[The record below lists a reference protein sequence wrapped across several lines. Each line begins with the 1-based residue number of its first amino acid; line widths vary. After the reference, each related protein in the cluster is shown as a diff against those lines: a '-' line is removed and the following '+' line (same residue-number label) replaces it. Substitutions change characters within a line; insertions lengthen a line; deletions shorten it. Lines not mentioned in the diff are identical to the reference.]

1 MSFKDTLLNLVYE
14 NSGCEVPDYKDPEIK
29 ETDSGDIDTTPAAK
43 ADIVKRKDSKID
55 EGSKIGEDSKIDED
69 DSGDDS
75 ELEPLSKEEFDDII
89 NSLDPD
95 TIALI
100 ISILN
105 DNGYIV
111 ATKEEIL
118 SAEDFEDIGYLVLEV
133 LEEIHEYEA
142 TNYEQYGATP
152 VDESYDESSIIIEAA
167 MILEANDLSDLS
179 EMLVDIAHTKQLRR
193 DRKRSAWKRSAVLRA
208 RFRKT
213 GEGRRERKKALRY
226 LKKYRRQHKARM
238 KRYSQKYT
246 QVWKGNTKN

>member
-1 MSFKDTLLNLVYE
+1 MSFKDTLLNLV
-14 NSGCEVPDYKDPEIK
+14 CEETKDSDPKIK
-29 ETDSGDIDTTPAAK
+29 ETDSGDIDTTPTAPVAK

-55 EGSKIGEDSKIDED
+55 EGNSG
-69 DSGDDS
+69 DSGDSGDNS

-100 ISILN
+100 ICILN
-105 DNGYIV
+105 DNGYVV

-133 LEEIHEYEA
+133 LEEIQEYEA
-142 TNYEQYGATP
+142 INYEQYGADP
-152 VDESYDESSIIIEAA
+152 VDESSIIMEAA

-193 DRKRSAWKRSAVLRA
+193 DRKRSVWKRSAVLRA

-226 LKKYRRQHKARM
+226 LKKYRRQHKAKA

-246 QVWKGNTKN
+246 QVWKGNTTN

>member
-1 MSFKDTLLNLVYE
+1 MSFKDTLLNLV
-14 NSGCEVPDYKDPEIK
+14 CEGASCKEPDCEDLDSKDPKID
-29 ETDSGDIDTTPAAK
+29 ETDSGDIDTAPTTK
-43 ADIVKRKDSKID
+43 ADIVRRKDSKVNEDTDD
-55 EGSKIGEDSKIDED
+55 EI
-69 DSGDDS
+69 DSGDNS

-95 TIALI
+95 TVALI

-133 LEEIHEYEA
+133 LEEIAEYEA
-142 TNYEQYGATP
+142 TNYEQYGANP
-152 VDESYDESSIIIEAA
+152 VDESFDDAEVLREAA

-179 EMLVDIAHTKQLRR
+179 EQLVDIAHTKQLRR

-213 GEGRRERKKALRY
+213 GEGRRERKKALKY
-226 LKKYRRQHKARM
+226 LKKYRRQHKARL

>member
-1 MSFKDTLLNLVYE
+1 MSFKDTLLNLV
-14 NSGCEVPDYKDPEIK
+14 CEGASCEEPDCEDLDSKDPKID
-29 ETDSGDIDTTPAAK
+29 ETDSGDIDTTPTAPTTK
-43 ADIVKRKDSKID
+43 ADIVRRKDSKVNEDTDD
-55 EGSKIGEDSKIDED
+55 EI

-75 ELEPLSKEEFDDII
+75 ELGPLSKEEFDDII

-95 TIALI
+95 TVALI

-133 LEEIHEYEA
+133 LEEIAEYEA
-142 TNYEQYGATP
+142 TNYEQYGADP
-152 VDESYDESSIIIEAA
+152 VDESSIIMEAA

-179 EMLVDIAHTKQLRR
+179 EQLVDIAHTKQLRR

-213 GEGRRERKKALRY
+213 GEGRRERKKALKY
-226 LKKYRRQHKARM
+226 LKKYRRQHKARL

>member
-1 MSFKDTLLNLVYE
+1 MSFKDTLLNLV
-14 NSGCEVPDYKDPEIK
+14 CEETKDSDPKIK
-29 ETDSGDIDTTPAAK
+29 ETDSGDIDTTPTTPANSAAK

-55 EGSKIGEDSKIDED
+55 EG

-95 TIALI
+95 TVALI

-133 LEEIHEYEA
+133 LEEIQEYEA
-142 TNYEQYGATP
+142 TNYEQYGADP
-152 VDESYDESSIIIEAA
+152 VDESSIIMEAA

-179 EMLVDIAHTKQLRR
+179 EQLVDIAHTKQLRR

-226 LKKYRRQHKARM
+226 LKKYRRQHKAKA

-246 QVWKGNTKN
+246 QVWKGNTTN

>member
-1 MSFKDTLLNLVYE
+1 MSFKDTLLNLVCE
-14 NSGCEVPDYKDPEIK
+14 NSDTDSKDPKIE
-29 ETDSGDIDTTPAAK
+29 ETDSGDIDTTPTAPTTK

-55 EGSKIGEDSKIDED
+55 EG

-133 LEEIHEYEA
+133 LEEIAEYEA
-142 TNYEQYGATP
+142 TNYEQYGADP
-152 VDESYDESSIIIEAA
+152 VDESSIIMEAA

-193 DRKRSAWKRSAVLRA
+193 DRKRSVWKRSAVLRA

-226 LKKYRRQHKARM
+226 LRKYRRQHKAKA

-246 QVWKGNTKN
+246 QVWKGNTTN

>member
-14 NSGCEVPDYKDPEIK
+14 NSGTDYKDSKIK
-29 ETDSGDIDTTPAAK
+29 ETDSGDIDTTPTAATTTK
-43 ADIVKRKDSKID
+43 ADIVRRRYD
-55 EGSKIGEDSKIDED
+55 EIDED
-69 DSGDDS
+69 DSGDSGEGS

-111 ATKEEIL
+111 ASKEEIL
-118 SAEDFEDIGYLVLEV
+118 SAEDFEDIGYLVLEI
-133 LEEIHEYEA
+133 LEEIAEYEA
-142 TNYEQYGATP
+142 ANYEQYGADP
-152 VDESYDESSIIIEAA
+152 VDESFDDVEVLKEAA
-167 MILEANDLSDLS
+167 MILEANDLGDLS

-238 KRYSQKYT
+238 KRYSQKYA
-246 QVWKGNTKN
+246 QVWKGNTTN

>member
-1 MSFKDTLLNLVYE
+1 MSFKDTLLDLVYE
-14 NSGCEVPDYKDPEIK
+14 NSDTDSEDSKIK
-29 ETDSGDIDTTPAAK
+29 ETDSGDIDTTPTAK
-43 ADIVKRKDSKID
+43 ADIVKRRYD
-55 EGSKIGEDSKIDED
+55 EIDED
-69 DSGDDS
+69 SDGEIDSGEGS

-133 LEEIHEYEA
+133 LEEIAEYEA
-142 TNYEQYGATP
+142 TNYEQYGADP
-152 VDESYDESSIIIEAA
+152 VDESYDASSIIIEAA

-238 KRYSQKYT
+238 KRYSQKYA
-246 QVWKGNTKN
+246 QVWKGNTTN

>member
-14 NSGCEVPDYKDPEIK
+14 NSDTDSKDSKIK
-29 ETDSGDIDTTPAAK
+29 ETDSGDIDTTPTAATTTK
-43 ADIVKRKDSKID
+43 ADIVRRRYD
-55 EGSKIGEDSKIDED
+55 EIDED
-69 DSGDDS
+69 DSGDSGEGS

-111 ATKEEIL
+111 ASKEEIL
-118 SAEDFEDIGYLVLEV
+118 SAEDFEDIGYLVLEI
-133 LEEIHEYEA
+133 LEEIAEYEA
-142 TNYEQYGATP
+142 ANYEQYGADP
-152 VDESYDESSIIIEAA
+152 VDESFDDAEVLKEAA
-167 MILEANDLSDLS
+167 MILEANDLGDLS

-238 KRYSQKYT
+238 KRYSQKYA
-246 QVWKGNTKN
+246 QVWKGNTTN

>member
-1 MSFKDTLLNLVYE
+1 MSFKDTLLNLVCE
-14 NSGCEVPDYKDPEIK
+14 NSDSEIQ
-29 ETDSGDIDTTPAAK
+29 ETDSGDIDTTPTAKAAK
-43 ADIVKRKDSKID
+43 ADIVKRKNSKID
-55 EGSKIGEDSKIDED
+55 EDSKIDEI

-111 ATKEEIL
+111 ASKEEIL

-133 LEEIHEYEA
+133 LEEIAEYEVA
-142 TNYEQYGATP
+142 NYEQYGADP
-152 VDESYDESSIIIEAA
+152 VDESFDTEVLKEAA

-179 EMLVDIAHTKQLRR
+179 EMLVDKIG
-193 DRKRSAWKRSAVLRA
+193 RA
-208 RFRKT
+208 SC
-213 GEGRRERKKALRY
+213 RER
-226 LKKYRRQHKARM
+226 
-238 KRYSQKYT
+238 
-246 QVWKGNTKN
+246 V

>member
-1 MSFKDTLLNLVYE
+1 MSFKDTLLNLV
-14 NSGCEVPDYKDPEIK
+14 CEETKDSDPKIK
-29 ETDSGDIDTTPAAK
+29 ETDSGDIDTTPTAPTTK

-55 EGSKIGEDSKIDED
+55 EDTD
-69 DSGDDS
+69 DSDNS
-75 ELEPLSKEEFDDII
+75 ELEPLSKEEFVDII

-105 DNGYIV
+105 DNGYVV

-118 SAEDFEDIGYLVLEV
+118 SSEDFEDIGYLVLEV
-133 LEEIHEYEA
+133 LEEIQEYEA
-142 TNYEQYGATP
+142 TNYEQYGADP
-152 VDESYDESSIIIEAA
+152 VDESSIIMEAA

-193 DRKRSAWKRSAVLRA
+193 DRKRSVWKRSAVLRA

-226 LKKYRRQHKARM
+226 LKKYRRQHKAKA

-246 QVWKGNTKN
+246 QVWKGNTAN

>member
-1 MSFKDTLLNLVYE
+1 MSFKDTLLNLVCE
-14 NSGCEVPDYKDPEIK
+14 NSDSEIQ
-29 ETDSGDIDTTPAAK
+29 ETDSGDIDTTPTATTTK

-55 EGSKIGEDSKIDED
+55 EDANDGI

-95 TIALI
+95 TVALI

-111 ATKEEIL
+111 ASKEEIL

-133 LEEIHEYEA
+133 LEEIAEYEA
-142 TNYEQYGATP
+142 TNYEQYGADP
-152 VDESYDESSIIIEAA
+152 VDESYDASSIIIEAA

>member
-1 MSFKDTLLNLVYE
+1 MSFKDTLLNLVCE
-14 NSGCEVPDYKDPEIK
+14 NSDSEIQ
-29 ETDSGDIDTTPAAK
+29 ETDSGDIDTTPTATTTK

-55 EGSKIGEDSKIDED
+55 EDSKIGEI

-133 LEEIHEYEA
+133 LEEIAEYEA
-142 TNYEQYGATP
+142 ANYEQYGADP
-152 VDESYDESSIIIEAA
+152 VDESFDDAEVLKEAA
-167 MILEANDLSDLS
+167 MILEANDLNDLS

>member
-14 NSGCEVPDYKDPEIK
+14 NSGCEVPDYKDPEIE
-29 ETDSGDIDTTPAAK
+29 ETDSGDIDTTPTTK
-43 ADIVKRKDSKID
+43 ADIVKRK
-55 EGSKIGEDSKIDED
+55 DSKIDED

-95 TIALI
+95 MITLI

-133 LEEIHEYEA
+133 LEEIAEYEA
-142 TNYEQYGATP
+142 TNYEQYGADP
-152 VDESYDESSIIIEAA
+152 VDESFDDAEVLKEAA
-167 MILEANDLSDLS
+167 VILEANDLSDLS

>member
-14 NSGCEVPDYKDPEIK
+14 NSGCEVLDYKDPEIK
-29 ETDSGDIDTTPAAK
+29 ETDSGDIDTTPTTK
-43 ADIVKRKDSKID
+43 ADIVKRK
-55 EGSKIGEDSKIDED
+55 DSKIDED

-111 ATKEEIL
+111 ASKEEIL

-133 LEEIHEYEA
+133 LEEISEYEA
-142 TNYEQYGATP
+142 NNYEQYGATP
-152 VDESYDESSIIIEAA
+152 VDESFDDAEVLKEAA

-179 EMLVDIAHTKQLRR
+179 EQLVDIAHTKQLRR

-213 GEGRRERKKALRY
+213 GEGRRERKKALKY

>member
-1 MSFKDTLLNLVYE
+1 MSFKDTLLNLVCE
-14 NSGCEVPDYKDPEIK
+14 NSDSEIQ
-29 ETDSGDIDTTPAAK
+29 ETDSGDIDTTPTAKAAK

-55 EGSKIGEDSKIDED
+55 EI

-111 ATKEEIL
+111 ASKEEIL

-133 LEEIHEYEA
+133 LEEIAEYEA
-142 TNYEQYGATP
+142 ANHEQYGADP
-152 VDESYDESSIIIEAA
+152 VDESFDDAEVLKEAA
-167 MILEANDLSDLS
+167 MILEANDLGDLS

-246 QVWKGNTKN
+246 QVWKGNTAN

>member
-1 MSFKDTLLNLVYE
+1 MSFKDTLLDLVYE
-14 NSGCEVPDYKDPEIK
+14 NSDTEN
-29 ETDSGDIDTTPAAK
+29 TDSEIQETNSDDIDTTPTSKAAL
-43 ADIVKRKDSKID
+43 VRRRYD
-55 EGSKIGEDSKIDED
+55 EIDED
-69 DSGDDS
+69 SDGEIDIEIDTT
-75 ELEPLSKEEFDDII
+75 PLSREELSDII
-89 NSLDPD
+89 DSLDPD
-95 TIALI
+95 TLALI

-111 ATKEEIL
+111 ASKEEIL
-118 SAEDFEDIGYLVLEV
+118 DSEYFEDIGYFVLEV

-167 MILEANDLSDLS
+167 TILEANDFTDLS
-179 EMLVDIAHTKQLRR
+179 EMLVNIAHTKQLRR
-193 DRKRSAWKRSAVLRA
+193 DRKRSVWKRSAILRA

-238 KRYSQKYT
+238 KRYSQKYA
-246 QVWKGNTKN
+246 QVWKGNTTN

>member
-14 NSGCEVPDYKDPEIK
+14 NSGTDSKDSKIK
-29 ETDSGDIDTTPAAK
+29 ETDSGDIDTTPTAATTTK
-43 ADIVKRKDSKID
+43 ADIVRRRYD
-55 EGSKIGEDSKIDED
+55 EIDED
-69 DSGDDS
+69 DSGDSGEGS

-111 ATKEEIL
+111 ASKEEIL
-118 SAEDFEDIGYLVLEV
+118 SAEDFEDIGYLVLEI
-133 LEEIHEYEA
+133 LEEIAEYEA
-142 TNYEQYGATP
+142 ANYEQYGADP
-152 VDESYDESSIIIEAA
+152 VDESFDDAEVLKEAA
-167 MILEANDLSDLS
+167 MILEANDLGDLS

-238 KRYSQKYT
+238 KRYSQKYA
-246 QVWKGNTKN
+246 QVWKGNTTN

>member
-1 MSFKDTLLNLVYE
+1 MSFKDTLLNLV
-14 NSGCEVPDYKDPEIK
+14 CEETKDSDPKIK
-29 ETDSGDIDTTPAAK
+29 ETDSGDIDTTPTAPANSAAK

-55 EGSKIGEDSKIDED
+55 EG

-95 TIALI
+95 TVALI

-133 LEEIHEYEA
+133 LEEIQEYEA
-142 TNYEQYGATP
+142 TNYEQYGADP
-152 VDESYDESSIIIEAA
+152 VDESSIIMEAA

-179 EMLVDIAHTKQLRR
+179 EQLVDIAHTKQLRR

-226 LKKYRRQHKARM
+226 LKKYRRQHKAKA

-246 QVWKGNTKN
+246 QVWKGNTTN

>member
-1 MSFKDTLLNLVYE
+1 MSFKDTLLNLVCESPDTE
-14 NSGCEVPDYKDPEIK
+14 NADPKIE
-29 ETDSGDIDTTPAAK
+29 ETDSGDIDTTPTTK
-43 ADIVKRKDSKID
+43 ADIVKRK
-55 EGSKIGEDSKIDED
+55 DSKIDED

-75 ELEPLSKEEFDDII
+75 ELEPLAKEEFDDII

-95 TIALI
+95 TVALI

-133 LEEIHEYEA
+133 LEEIAEYEA
-142 TNYEQYGATP
+142 TNYEQYGANP
-152 VDESYDESSIIIEAA
+152 VDESFDDAEVLREAA

-179 EMLVDIAHTKQLRR
+179 EQLVDIAHTKQLRR

-213 GEGRRERKKALRY
+213 GEGRRERKKALKY
-226 LKKYRRQHKARM
+226 LKKYRRQHKARL

>member
-1 MSFKDTLLNLVYE
+1 MSFKDTLLDLVYE
-14 NSGCEVPDYKDPEIK
+14 SSDTENADSKIE
-29 ETDSGDIDTTPAAK
+29 ETDSGDIDTTPTAPANSAAK

-55 EGSKIGEDSKIDED
+55 EDANDA
-69 DSGDDS
+69 GDTDNS
-75 ELEPLSKEEFDDII
+75 ELEPLSKEEFVDII

-95 TIALI
+95 TVALI

-133 LEEIHEYEA
+133 LEEIAEYEA
-142 TNYEQYGATP
+142 TNYEQYGADP
-152 VDESYDESSIIIEAA
+152 VDESYDASSIIMEAA

-238 KRYSQKYT
+238 KRYSQKYA
-246 QVWKGNTKN
+246 QVWKGNTTN

>member
-1 MSFKDTLLNLVYE
+1 MSFKDTLLNLVCE
-14 NSGCEVPDYKDPEIK
+14 NSDTDSKDPEIK
-29 ETDSGDIDTTPAAK
+29 ETDSGDIDTTPTAK

-55 EGSKIGEDSKIDED
+55 ED
-69 DSGDDS
+69 DSGDSGEGS

-111 ATKEEIL
+111 ASKEEIL
-118 SAEDFEDIGYLVLEV
+118 SAEDFEDIGYLVLEI
-133 LEEIHEYEA
+133 LEEIAEYEA
-142 TNYEQYGATP
+142 TNYEQYGADP
-152 VDESYDESSIIIEAA
+152 VDESSIIMEAA

-246 QVWKGNTKN
+246 QVWKGNTTN

>member
-1 MSFKDTLLNLVYE
+1 MSFKDTLLNLV
-14 NSGCEVPDYKDPEIK
+14 CEGASREETDSKDPEIK
-29 ETDSGDIDTTPAAK
+29 ETDSGDIDTTPTTK

-55 EGSKIGEDSKIDED
+55 EDTD
-69 DSGDDS
+69 DSDDTDNS

-133 LEEIHEYEA
+133 LEEIAEYEA
-142 TNYEQYGATP
+142 TNYEQYGADP
-152 VDESYDESSIIIEAA
+152 VDEAFDDAEVLREAA

-179 EMLVDIAHTKQLRR
+179 EQLVDIAHTKQLRR

-213 GEGRRERKKALRY
+213 GEGRRERKKALKY
-226 LKKYRRQHKARM
+226 LKKYRRQHKARL

>member
-1 MSFKDTLLNLVYE
+1 MSFKDTLLNLVCE
-14 NSGCEVPDYKDPEIK
+14 NSDSEIQ
-29 ETDSGDIDTTPAAK
+29 ETDSGDIDTTPTATTTK

-55 EGSKIGEDSKIDED
+55 EDSEIDED
-69 DSGDDS
+69 ANDGIDSGDDS

-133 LEEIHEYEA
+133 LEEIAEYEA
-142 TNYEQYGATP
+142 TNYEQYGADP
-152 VDESYDESSIIIEAA
+152 VDESYDASSIIIEAA

-246 QVWKGNTKN
+246 QVWKGNTTN

>member
-1 MSFKDTLLNLVYE
+1 MSFKDTLLNLV
-14 NSGCEVPDYKDPEIK
+14 CEGASREELDREDLDSKDPKIK
-29 ETDSGDIDTTPAAK
+29 ETDSGDIDTTPTTK
-43 ADIVKRKDSKID
+43 ADIVKRKDSKINED
-55 EGSKIGEDSKIDED
+55 ADGEI

-95 TIALI
+95 TVALI

-133 LEEIHEYEA
+133 LEEIAEYEA
-142 TNYEQYGATP
+142 TNYEQYGANP
-152 VDESYDESSIIIEAA
+152 VDESFDDAEVLREAA

-179 EMLVDIAHTKQLRR
+179 EQLVDIAHTKQLRR

-213 GEGRRERKKALRY
+213 GEGRRERKKALKY
-226 LKKYRRQHKARM
+226 LKKYRRQHKARL
-238 KRYSQKYT
+238 KRYSQKYK

>member
-1 MSFKDTLLNLVYE
+1 MSFKDTLLNLV
-14 NSGCEVPDYKDPEIK
+14 CEGASREDLDREDLDAKDPKIK
-29 ETDSGDIDTTPAAK
+29 ETDSGDIDTTPTATTTK

-55 EGSKIGEDSKIDED
+55 EDTDGEI
-69 DSGDDS
+69 DS

-100 ISILN
+100 VSILN
-105 DNGYIV
+105 DNGYII

-133 LEEIHEYEA
+133 LEEIAEYEA
-142 TNYEQYGATP
+142 ANYEQYGADP
-152 VDESYDESSIIIEAA
+152 VDESFDDAEVLKEAA
-167 MILEANDLSDLS
+167 MILEANDLNDLS

>member
-14 NSGCEVPDYKDPEIK
+14 NSDTDYKDSKIK
-29 ETDSGDIDTTPAAK
+29 ETDSGDIDTTPTAATTTK
-43 ADIVKRKDSKID
+43 ADIVRRRYD
-55 EGSKIGEDSKIDED
+55 EIDED
-69 DSGDDS
+69 DSGDSGEGS

-111 ATKEEIL
+111 ASKEEIL
-118 SAEDFEDIGYLVLEV
+118 SAEDFEDIGYLVLEI
-133 LEEIHEYEA
+133 LEEIAEYEA
-142 TNYEQYGATP
+142 ANYEQYGADP
-152 VDESYDESSIIIEAA
+152 VDESFDDAEVLKEAA
-167 MILEANDLSDLS
+167 MILEANDLGDLS

-238 KRYSQKYT
+238 KRYSQKYA
-246 QVWKGNTKN
+246 QVWKGNTTN

>member
-14 NSGCEVPDYKDPEIK
+14 DSSYKEPKDYDSNSDSKIK
-29 ETDSGDIDTTPAAK
+29 ETDSGDIDITPTAK
-43 ADIVKRKDSKID
+43 ADIVKRKDS
-55 EGSKIGEDSKIDED
+55 DSKIDED

-75 ELEPLSKEEFDDII
+75 ELEPLLKEEFDDII

-95 TIALI
+95 TLALV

-105 DNGYIV
+105 DNGYVV
-111 ATKEEIL
+111 ASKEEIL

-133 LEEIHEYEA
+133 LEEISEYEA
-142 TNYEQYGATP
+142 TNYEQYGSDP
-152 VDESYDESSIIIEAA
+152 VDESFDAA
-167 MILEANDLSDLS
+167 IILEANGLSDLS
-179 EMLVDIAHTKQLRR
+179 EQLVDIAHTKQLRR

-213 GEGRRERKKALRY
+213 GEGRRERKKALKY

-246 QVWKGNTKN
+246 QVWKGNTTN

>member
-1 MSFKDTLLNLVYE
+1 MSFKDTLLNLVCE
-14 NSGCEVPDYKDPEIK
+14 NPDTENTDPEIK
-29 ETDSGDIDTTPAAK
+29 ETDSGDIDTTPTAPAATTTK
-43 ADIVKRKDSKID
+43 ADIIKRKDSKID
-55 EGSKIGEDSKIDED
+55 EDSNGEG
-69 DSGDDS
+69 DSGEGS

-111 ATKEEIL
+111 ASKEEIL
-118 SAEDFEDIGYLVLEV
+118 SAEDFEDIGYLALEI
-133 LEEIHEYEA
+133 LEEIAEYEA
-142 TNYEQYGATP
+142 ANYEQYGADP
-152 VDESYDESSIIIEAA
+152 VDESFDAAEVLKEAA

-238 KRYSQKYT
+238 KRYSQKYA
-246 QVWKGNTKN
+246 QVWKGNTTN

>member
-1 MSFKDTLLNLVYE
+1 MSFKDTLLDLVYADSSFDDS
-14 NSGCEVPDYKDPEIK
+14 NPEIQ
-29 ETDSGDIDTTPAAK
+29 ETDSGDIDTTPTAQAAL
-43 ADIVKRKDSKID
+43 IKRRNV
-55 EGSKIGEDSKIDED
+55 EIDED
-69 DSGDDS
+69 SDAEIDDS
-75 ELEPLSKEEFDDII
+75 PLSREELNDII
-89 NSLDPD
+89 DSLDPD
-95 TIALI
+95 TLALI

-111 ATKEEIL
+111 ASKEEIL
-118 SAEDFEDIGYLVLEV
+118 DSEYFEDIGYFVLEV

-152 VDESYDESSIIIEAA
+152 VDESCDVTSILIEAA
-167 MILEANDLSDLS
+167 TILEANAFTDLS
-179 EMLVDIAHTKQLRR
+179 EQLVDIAHTKQLRR
-193 DRKRSAWKRSAVLRA
+193 DRKRSVWKRSAVLRA

-246 QVWKGNTKN
+246 QIWKGNTAN

>member
-14 NSGCEVPDYKDPEIK
+14 NSGTDSKDSKIK
-29 ETDSGDIDTTPAAK
+29 ETDSGDIDTTPTAATTTK
-43 ADIVKRKDSKID
+43 ADIVRRRYD
-55 EGSKIGEDSKIDED
+55 EIDED
-69 DSGDDS
+69 DSGDSGEGS

-111 ATKEEIL
+111 ASKEEIL
-118 SAEDFEDIGYLVLEV
+118 SAEDFEDIGYLVLEI
-133 LEEIHEYEA
+133 LEEIAEYEA
-142 TNYEQYGATP
+142 ANYEQYGADP
-152 VDESYDESSIIIEAA
+152 VDESFDDAEVLKEAA

-238 KRYSQKYT
+238 KRYSQKYA
-246 QVWKGNTKN
+246 QVWKGNTTN

>member
-1 MSFKDTLLNLVYE
+1 MSFKDTLLNLVCE
-14 NSGCEVPDYKDPEIK
+14 NSDTDSKDPKIE
-29 ETDSGDIDTTPAAK
+29 ETDSGDIDTTPTAPTTK

-55 EGSKIGEDSKIDED
+55 EG

-95 TIALI
+95 MIALI

-133 LEEIHEYEA
+133 LEEIAEYEA
-142 TNYEQYGATP
+142 TNYEQYGADP
-152 VDESYDESSIIIEAA
+152 VDESSIIMEAA

-193 DRKRSAWKRSAVLRA
+193 DRKRSVWKRSAVLRA

-226 LKKYRRQHKARM
+226 LRKYRRQHKAKA

-246 QVWKGNTKN
+246 QVWKGNTTN